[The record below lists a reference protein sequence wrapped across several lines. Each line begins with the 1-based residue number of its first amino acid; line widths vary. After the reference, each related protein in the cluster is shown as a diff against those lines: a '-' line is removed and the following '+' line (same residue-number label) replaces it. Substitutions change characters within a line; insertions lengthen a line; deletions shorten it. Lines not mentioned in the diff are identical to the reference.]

1 MTQVNAII
9 ANGKIVVV
17 RKDFEDENRD
27 VFLKRS
33 WWIARNICKYPKKEI
48 QHVENDS
55 YVWSSIT
62 QHKVSYEQDV
72 MKRVLS

>member
-17 RKDFEDENRD
+17 KKDFEDENRD

-33 WWIARNICKYPKKEI
+33 WWIARSICKDPKKET
-48 QHVENDS
+48 QHVENES

-62 QHKVSYEQDV
+62 HHKVSYEQDV
-72 MKRVLS
+72 MVRVLS

>member
-17 RKDFEDENRD
+17 RKDFEDESRD

-33 WWIARNICKYPKKEI
+33 WWIARSICKDPKKEI
-48 QHVENDS
+48 QDIENES
-55 YVWSSIT
+55 HIWSSVVN
-62 QHKVSYEQDV
+62 HKVSYEHDI
-72 MKRVLS
+72 MESVLS